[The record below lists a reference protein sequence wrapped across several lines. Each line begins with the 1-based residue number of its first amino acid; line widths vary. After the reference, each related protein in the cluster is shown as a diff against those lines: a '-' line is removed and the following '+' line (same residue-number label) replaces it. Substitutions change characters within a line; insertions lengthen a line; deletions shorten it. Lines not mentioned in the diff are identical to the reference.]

1 MRRGEPR
8 AAAEG
13 PECQERADGGTR
25 RLPAA
30 TRRVSRRRRREGQP
44 GPPVAAAESGRAAFY
59 GEPRRPAA
67 TRGGGAGGP
76 RAREQRAAAAAAA
89 SSAPAPPPA
98 PRKSP
103 PTTGAP
109 GSARGKARDSPK
121 PLRCEGLKQPSQ
133 SFLWIKKY
141 IYRIFFFL
149 GRRKGEEDQRGSARK
164 KGGCNSWIRFFST
177 PETSRST
184 L

>member
-1 MRRGEPR
+1 MRDNRGLQSPQPSRGEQPFTGSPGGQPQPGEGAPVAPALESRGRER
-8 AAAEG
+8 AARQG
-13 PECQERADGGTR
+13 
-25 RLPAA
+25 PAA
-30 TRRVSRRRRREGQP
+30 
-44 GPPVAAAESGRAAFY
+44 AAAPPSPALSA
-59 GEPRRPAA
+59 PR
-67 TRGGGAGGP
+67 G
-76 RAREQRAAAAAAA
+76 AAAAAAA

-164 KGGCNSWIRFFST
+164 KGGCNSWIRFFFH
-177 PETSRST
+177 P
-184 L
+184 